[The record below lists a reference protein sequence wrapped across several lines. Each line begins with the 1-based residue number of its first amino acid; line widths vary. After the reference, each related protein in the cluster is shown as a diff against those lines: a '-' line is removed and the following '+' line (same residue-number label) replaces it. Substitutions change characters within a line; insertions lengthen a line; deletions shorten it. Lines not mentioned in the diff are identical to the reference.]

1 MDLGI
6 YIKSRSRAVQR
17 MKKPTPIRLAI
28 EILTSSPRTFVYL
41 LRGCPISLTSDPD
54 VVSLMK
60 QGFSFVR
67 WGDGETAIV
76 RRKSISYQESNL
88 KLREKLI
95 HLSAHPFKT
104 VIFGLP
110 WAAYVSPFDERW
122 NKRIF
127 GIMFST
133 RVYWAKRFRSQFKQV
148 NMSRTE
154 FWWDHANEIPT
165 ILTSLHRQGRNLV
178 LVGPKKFLSLCPEK
192 TEFIEIDSQDAF
204 ATYEKLSETVSKLF
218 IKYGSTLTLLAAAGP
233 TTKALVNDFA
243 DSFQILDIGH
253 GFDFALNGYGAWSW
267 SLPSKIIKKK

>member
-1 MDLGI
+1 MLRI
-6 YIKSRSRAVQR
+6 
-17 MKKPTPIRLAI
+17 KKPTPLHLAR
-28 EILTSSPRTFVYL
+28 EIVFSSPRSLKYMAF
-41 LRGCPISLTSDPD
+41 GCPVKVTSDEH
-54 VVSLMK
+54 VFELLIR
-60 QGFSFVR
+60 GYSFVR
-67 WGDGETAIV
+67 WGDGETAIM
-76 RRKSISYQESNL
+76 RNKSISYQESVEELRAKMMNL
-88 KLREKLI
+88 LI
-95 HLSAHPFKT
+95 HPPNRL
-104 VIFGLP
+104 VFGLP
-110 WAAYVSPFDERW
+110 WVTYASPIDSRW
-122 NKRIF
+122 NKRVF

-165 ILTSLHRQGRNLV
+165 ILASLHRQGRNLV
-178 LVGPKKFLSLCPEK
+178 LVGPKKFLSLCPKK

-204 ATYEKLSETVSKLF
+204 ATYEKLSETVSMLF
-218 IKYGSTLTLLAAAGP
+218 IKYGTTLTLLAAAGP